1 MSLPTVPAM
10 SSLAQSSLQLAPLD
24 AALMS
29 LNSNPYF
36 IGVMMLLLN
45 FGGRF
50 LPMEMTREQEQV
62 FQNPWVR
69 RFLIFIIIFIGTR
82 NVLVAFWLSLFIILC
97 IGYLFNENSSLCLFK
112 AGESGSTCSTSTP
125 ILGGLTQEENEI
137 LKRLTDKQQKTAKP
151 ANKEEPEKSKENKQ
165 TTSEIYWQNIEALN
179 PRF

>member
-10 SSLAQSSLQLAPLD
+10 SSLAQSSLQLPPLD

-112 AGESGSTCSTSTP
+112 AGEKGSTCSKATP
-125 ILGGLTQEENEI
+125 IIGSLTQEENEI
-137 LKRLTDKQQKTAKP
+137 LKRLTDKQQKFIKTTTE
-151 ANKEEPEKSKENKQ
+151 KETPIEQKQ
-165 TTSEIYWQNIEALN
+165 NSSEIYWHNMEALN